1 MNRPRLIFAIISTI
15 IEEIAIAAAG
25 IWGLPKIGVDF
36 PLWGIGLIM
45 IAWLSYSVYT
55 FKKGTKALM
64 IGHILGMPNMV
75 GTKGRVTSSLNP
87 EGWVRIR
94 GELWSAT
101 SISGEIRQGRDV
113 IVTGQKRLKL
123 EVKESDPADNRDTIQ

>member
-1 MNRPRLIFAIISTI
+1 MNRPRLIFAIVSTI

-25 IWGLPKIGVDF
+25 IWGLPQIGVTI
-36 PLWGIGLIM
+36 PLWGIILIM
-45 IAWLSYSVYT
+45 IIWLSYSVYT
-55 FKKGTKALM
+55 FKKGTKALK

-94 GELWSAT
+94 GELWSAK
-101 SISGEIRQGRDV
+101 SLSGEIQPGQDV

-123 EVKESDPADNRDTIQ
+123 EVKESDPADNPEIIQ

>member
-1 MNRPRLIFAIISTI
+1 MNRPRLIFAIVSTI

-25 IWGLPKIGVDF
+25 IWGLPQIGVEF
-36 PLWGIGLIM
+36 PLWGIVLIM

-55 FKKGTKALM
+55 FKKGTKALK

-94 GELWSAT
+94 GELWST
-101 SISGEIRQGRDV
+101 KSLSGEIQPGRDV
-113 IVTGQKRLKL
+113 IVTGQLKL
-123 EVKESDPADNRDTIQ
+123 LHSVSAPF

>member
-1 MNRPRLIFAIISTI
+1 MNRPRLIFAIVSTI
-15 IEEIAIAAAG
+15 IEEMTIAAAG
-25 IWGLPKIGVDF
+25 FWGLPQIGVDF
-36 PLWGIGLIM
+36 PLWGIILIM

-101 SISGEIRQGRDV
+101 SLSGEIQPGCDI
-113 IVTGQKRLKL
+113 IVTSQKRLKL
-123 EVKESDPADNRDTIQ
+123 EVKESNPADNRDIIQ